1 MLVGIVPVERGS
13 MVFATGKQPTFQPFR
28 SRGGHTQRQSQPS
41 SGRHTRTQRNPAAV
55 QDHQCRPGRVRVHE
69 GHRFV

>member
-13 MVFATGKQPTFQPFR
+13 VVFATGKQPTFQPVR
-28 SRGGHTQRQSQPS
+28 SRGGHTKRQSQPS
-41 SGRHTRTQRNPAAV
+41 GSRHTRTQRNLTPI

-69 GHRFV
+69 GYRFV